1 MYDKYYCA
9 ADNVEYGFFPWYVE
23 RGRVSSRIPF
33 FGGRVLI
40 FKDRN
45 YEFDMRGIL
54 RCFYIV
60 SHYFFALCCKFGVL
74 IIDTSRVKVVSGGV
88 NACLRKSTM
97 PFYFKSWIKEGVR
110 IYCIFFVEDSGRP
123 FRFKGFVLLGEWV
136 LDLFKHKKILS
147 GSDTL
152 ICSEVF

>member
-1 MYDKYYCA
+1 M
-9 ADNVEYGFFPWYVE
+9 
-23 RGRVSSRIPF
+23 
-33 FGGRVLI
+33 LI

-60 SHYFFALCCKFGVL
+60 IHYFFALCCKLGVL

-110 IYCIFFVEDSGRP
+110 IYCIFLWKIVVG
-123 FRFKGFVLLGEWV
+123 LLG
-136 LDLFKHKKILS
+136 LRDLFFLVS
-147 GSDTL
+147 G
-152 ICSEVF
+152 F